1 MDAFLSPVGDKRPE
15 KLVKVQGAGE
25 SPNGRNRKQKYLSS
39 LTLVKQG
46 KTPGRTGEE
55 EK

>member
-15 KLVKVQGAGE
+15 KLCESTRGWEKPKWKEPETKV
-25 SPNGRNRKQKYLSS
+25 SS
-39 LTLVKQG
+39 LTLVKPG